1 VPHSRQNLTP
11 QDFVDAAGTHHVAAS
26 TRPRIVSLVPSL
38 TELVCDLGLADAL
51 VGRTGFC
58 IHPRAMVRRIPK
70 IGGTKDVNIAR
81 IRELA
86 PTHVIVN
93 IDENEKPTV
102 DELATFVPH
111 IIVTHPLA
119 PRDNLALYRLFGG
132 IFGCAARA
140 LELCGEFE
148 RACDDVAAA
157 CAALP
162 RQNVLYLIWRKPWMT
177 VARDTYIA
185 RTLALVGWDTLPAA
199 ATVRYPELELD
210 AALFADVDHIFL
222 SSEPYRF
229 RERDVLDVRRLVP
242 RQAHCSVRL
251 IDGEMTSWY
260 GSRAVAGLAYL
271 GRLRRALS

>member
-1 VPHSRQNLTP
+1 VPHPRQNQTP
-11 QDFVDAAGTHHVAAS
+11 QELVDAVGTHHVAVTA
-26 TRPRIVSLVPSL
+26 RPRIVSLVPSI

-51 VGRTGFC
+51 VGRSGFC
-58 IHPRAMVRRIPK
+58 IHPRATVRRIPK
-70 IGGTKDVNIAR
+70 VGGTKDVNVAR

-93 IDENEKPTV
+93 IDENEKPAV
-102 DELATFVPH
+102 DEIARFVPH

-119 PRDNLALYRLFGG
+119 PRDNPALYRLLGG

-140 LELCGEFE
+140 AQLCGEFE
-148 RACDDVAAA
+148 RVHAGVAAA

-177 VARDTYIA
+177 VARDTYIS

-199 ATVRYPELELD
+199 AGVRYPELELD
-210 AALFADVDHIFL
+210 GAMLVGVDHVLL

-229 RERDVLDVRRLVP
+229 RERDVAAVQQLLP
-242 RQAHCSVRL
+242 REAQCSVRL

-260 GSRAVAGLAYL
+260 GSRAIAGLDYL
-271 GRLRRALS
+271 GRLRHALV

>member
-1 VPHSRQNLTP
+1 MPHPRQNQTPHELT
-11 QDFVDAAGTHHVAAS
+11 DAAGTRHAAVT
-26 TRPRIVSLVPSL
+26 TRPRIVSLVPSI

-58 IHPRAMVRRIPK
+58 IHPRATVRRIPK
-70 IGGTKDVNIAR
+70 VGGTKDVNIAR

-93 IDENEKPTV
+93 IDENEKPAV
-102 DELATFVPH
+102 DELARFVPH

-119 PRDNLALYRLFGG
+119 PRDNLALYRLLGG

-140 LELCGEFE
+140 AQLCGEFE
-148 RACDDVAAA
+148 RVYAEVAAA

-177 VARDTYIA
+177 VARDTYIS
-185 RTLALVGWDTLPAA
+185 RTLALVGWDTRPATA
-199 ATVRYPELELD
+199 HVRYPELELD
-210 AALFADVDHIFL
+210 AAMLANVDHVLL

-229 RERDVLDVRRLVP
+229 RERDVLDVQRLLP
-242 RQAHCSVRL
+242 PQAHCRVRL

-271 GRLRRALS
+271 GRLRCASG